1 MMRFHHDI
9 IIFVKNIIT
18 GEDYQ
23 NLSQNGQRVGE
34 NEWKEDVRPDRLG
47 DYRFRNELFMEL
59 LGWNYLVL
67 TNA

>member
-23 NLSQNGQRVGE
+23 NLSQNALARTSRKNIPYRIDE
-34 NEWKEDVRPDRLG
+34 NDHGINTKV
-47 DYRFRNELFMEL
+47 
-59 LGWNYLVL
+59 
-67 TNA
+67 T